1 MEEFPGKNGRVPEIR
16 TVAMA
21 RDANLSGDIFGG
33 WVLSQMD
40 LAAGMTSRRR
50 ARGRVATV
58 AIEAMAFHSPVFIG
72 DIVSCFTKI
81 LGIGRTSL
89 TIHVETWSERLPSG
103 EAVKVTEGNFVMVAI
118 GDDRRPRK
126 VPSA

>member
-1 MEEFPGKNGRVPEIR
+1 MEEFPGKDGRVPEIR

-40 LAAGMTSRRR
+40 LAAETTSRRR
-50 ARGRVATV
+50 ANGRVATV

-118 GDDRRPRK
+118 GDDRRPRE
-126 VPSA
+126 VPPA

>member
-1 MEEFPGKNGRVPEIR
+1 MDTYVSERVPEIR
-16 TVAMA
+16 TIAMA

-40 LAAGMTSRRR
+40 LAAGMTARRR
-50 ARGRVATV
+50 ASGRVATV
-58 AIEAMAFHSPVFIG
+58 AIEAMAFHLPVFIG

-81 LGIGRTSL
+81 LGIGRTSI
-89 TIHVETWSERLPSG
+89 TVHVETWAERLPSG

-118 GDDRRPRK
+118 DDDRRPRE
-126 VPSA
+126 VPPA